1 MKKVKEFLLLFVPL
15 IALTVLPIVLFVSNH
30 TSDEFVSNS
39 QYLKLFLNDGLFLNS
54 LLNTYF
60 VPAIISLVVVLI
72 FALLCHFI
80 VFLKKRKIFYPVG
93 GMLSSLVSLG
103 LLIINKT
110 NYFGLPMGVYDPQ
123 YLVSNSPQS
132 ISISFYDALLAVQ
145 IGFLTTLIFWLIEL
159 LVIFIK
165 KKKTV

>member
-1 MKKVKEFLLLFVPL
+1 
-15 IALTVLPIVLFVSNH
+15 
-30 TSDEFVSNS
+30 
-39 QYLKLFLNDGLFLNS
+39 
-54 LLNTYF
+54 
-60 VPAIISLVVVLI
+60 
-72 FALLCHFI
+72 
-80 VFLKKRKIFYPVG
+80 
-93 GMLSSLVSLG
+93 MLSSLVSLG